1 MSMRIYPDELA
12 HFGILGMKWGVR
24 RYQNPDGTLTEEG
37 KRRYGAHAEKVSY
50 KNLRKQVHDL
60 QQKNPNAKSQQYV
73 AKKQSE
79 ANKYAMSTPEGK
91 AFRDYDELIAR
102 IQNEA
107 KKDGINVYLNQ
118 AQYDHYRKLEAAAQK
133 RYDEYMDRHEEEFA
147 SILLSDLGY
156 EDTEAGRRYVADL
169 VRQRRL

>member
-107 KKDGINVYLNQ
+107 KKM
-118 AQYDHYRKLEAAAQK
+118 E
-133 RYDEYMDRHEEEFA
+133 
-147 SILLSDLGY
+147 
-156 EDTEAGRRYVADL
+156 
-169 VRQRRL
+169 

>member
-37 KRRYGAHAEKVSY
+37 KHRYGAHAEKVSY
-50 KNLRKQVHDL
+50 KNLRKQVHDF
-60 QQKNPNAKSQQYV
+60 QQKNPNAKSQQYA

-91 AFRDYDELIAR
+91 AFREYDQMIYDIVKQGQAEG
-102 IQNEA
+102 
-107 KKDGINVYLNQ
+107 KNVVFTK
-118 AQYDHYRKLEAAAQK
+118 AQYDEYKRREAAAQK
-133 RYDEYMDRHEEEFA
+133 RYDEYMDRHQEEFA
-147 SILLSDLGY
+147 SVLLSDLGY
-156 EDTEAGRRYVADL
+156 EDTEAGRRYVTDL
-169 VRQRRL
+169 IRQRKL

>member
-37 KRRYGAHAEKVSY
+37 KRRYGAHVEKVSY

-60 QQKNPNAKSQQYV
+60 QQKNPNAKSQQYIDK
-73 AKKQSE
+73 AQKE
-79 ANKYAMSTPEGK
+79 ARAYTDRTKEGK
-91 AFRDYDELIAR
+91 AFRDFNDRLFEAARLNGGELIITKAT
-102 IQNEA
+102 
-107 KKDGINVYLNQ
+107 KDKYEQLHRDAQRVYED
-118 AQYDHYRKLEAAAQK
+118 YMFSKV
-133 RYDEYMDRHEEEFA
+133 DEFS

-156 EDTEAGRRYVADL
+156 EDTAVGRQYVSDL
-169 VRQRRL
+169 AKNGRI